1 VTGPTQDFIAIQD
14 LSPRQF
20 FATLMAVKARHGS
33 SGERAVNA
41 QTYGRTRMLQ
51 TSNNIAKR
59 RLRASRCLYRAA
71 LMPIKT
77 YASRRLFITIRSIG
91 HVSMTRRRNKPQTSG
106 EVDRH
111 RIIDR
116 LEATVRHPRREPE
129 SAAWGVS
136 PIDSYLRD
144 RLDSPGSVGD
154 R

>member
-1 VTGPTQDFIAIQD
+1 MTGFRDFGGG
-14 LSPRQF
+14 
-20 FATLMAVKARHGS
+20 HGLFR
-33 SGERAVNA
+33 RAVRHCLNK
-41 QTYGRTRMLQ
+41 RMYPQAADLKQ
-51 TSNNIAKR
+51 HGQKALSS
-59 RLRASRCLYRAA
+59 SRCLYRTAFV
-71 LMPIKT
+71 PINT
-77 YASRRLFITIRSIG
+77 HAFHRPFITLRSLG
-91 HVSMTRRRNKPQTSG
+91 EVGMTRRRNKPQNPG

-144 RLDSPGSVGD
+144 RLDSPGSVTD